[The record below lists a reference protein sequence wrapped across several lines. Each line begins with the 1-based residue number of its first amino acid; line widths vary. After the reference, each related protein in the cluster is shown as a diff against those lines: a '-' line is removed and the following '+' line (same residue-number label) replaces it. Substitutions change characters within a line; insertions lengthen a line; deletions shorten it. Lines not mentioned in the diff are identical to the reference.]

1 MWADGAKGMLRLATK
16 RLILELSLTR
26 RPSLCQTDGH
36 FLRLAERGCKSLSFV
51 CVLVGVLGC
60 RG

>member
-26 RPSLCQTDGH
+26 RPPFCQTGGH
-36 FLRLAERGCKSLSFV
+36 FLRLGERGCKNR
-51 CVLVGVLGC
+51 CVLCVYL
-60 RG
+60 